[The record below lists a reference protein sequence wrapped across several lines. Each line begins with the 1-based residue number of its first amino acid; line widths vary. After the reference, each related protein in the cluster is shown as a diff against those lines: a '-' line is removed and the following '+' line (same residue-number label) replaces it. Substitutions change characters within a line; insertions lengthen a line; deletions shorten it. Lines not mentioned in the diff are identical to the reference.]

1 MDTLFNFKIWI
12 LVLLLG
18 SNVGVFAKQSKI
30 YNPIWVDSILSHKKD
45 SVQFAKLLS
54 KVEITTEKT
63 TINLPQPIRN
73 SSVQY
78 TYLAIVAVI
87 FFLLGILFFFFDDF
101 IQTIIQSLYNTKKYN
116 IYYTAHRLD
125 NIFLNLVFLIIKM
138 SIIAYSTLML
148 LQHMQNH
155 KLEFSI
161 NNTIHI
167 FALVFIFLSVKYLI
181 ENIIVWL
188 AAQQKLYRFL
198 NIYKL
203 YYDLY
208 LGLIFIFV
216 SIVILYNR
224 ANILYTY
231 FLIFSALYV
240 IILLYKIIQLQQFV
254 KIHHK
259 IYFILYICT
268 FKILPLLLLT
278 KYLWYN
284 YKINIYG

>member
-1 MDTLFNFKIWI
+1 LDTLFNFRIWI
-12 LVLLLG
+12 LIFLLV
-18 SNVGVFAKQSKI
+18 SNLGVFAKQSKI

-45 SVQFAKLLS
+45 STSFAVLQG
-54 KVEITTEKT
+54 KVNITTDKT

-73 SSVQY
+73 NSVQY
-78 TYLAIVAVI
+78 TYLVIVVAI

-101 IQTIIQSLYNTKKYN
+101 IQTILQSLYNSKKYN
-116 IYYTAHRLD
+116 IFYTAHRLD

-138 SIIAYSTLML
+138 SIVAYSTLIL
-148 LQHMQNH
+148 LQYMQ
-155 KLEFSI
+155 KKKIEFSI
-161 NNTIHI
+161 NNTFHV
-167 FALVFIFLSVKYLI
+167 FLLVFVFLCVKYLI

-188 AAQQKLYRFL
+188 TEQQKLYRFL
-198 NIYKL
+198 NTYKL

-208 LGLIFIFV
+208 FGLIFIFISV
-216 SIVILYNR
+216 LILYNNT
-224 ANILYTY
+224 NILSTY
-231 FLIFSALYV
+231 FLIFCALYV
-240 IILLYKIIQLQQFV
+240 VILLYKIIQLQQFV